1 MIVGNVRVSDEV
13 EVYSPNGKCSYN
25 LRRVPTPIIPQPLL
39 VNRKEILEK
48 SGFKMVLSCQLF
60 SYLVNVYFIVN

>member
-25 LRRVPTPIIPQPLL
+25 LRRIPTPIIPQPLL
-39 VNRKEILEK
+39 VNNLIGAIRILEK
-48 SGFKMVLSCQLF
+48 SGIQMELSCPLF
-60 SYLVNVYFIVN
+60 EQSVN